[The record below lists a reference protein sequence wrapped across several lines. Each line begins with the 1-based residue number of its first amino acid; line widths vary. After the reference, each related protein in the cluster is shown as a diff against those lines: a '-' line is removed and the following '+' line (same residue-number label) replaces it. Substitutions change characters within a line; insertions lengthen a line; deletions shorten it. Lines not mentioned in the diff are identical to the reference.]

1 MIETI
6 QLQQGVTLRCIRD
19 ERFKHGCFSLQ
30 LLRPMA
36 REEAAMNALLPAVLL
51 RGCESAPDLRSITL
65 RLDDLYGAGVGAL
78 VRRVGDWQTTGF
90 YCSFTEDRYA
100 MEGDAILQPL
110 VAFTR
115 ELLLQP
121 VLENGIFREDFV
133 RSEKKNLVSTIESQL
148 NDKRAYAMDKLLRKM
163 CRGDAFGIPRLG
175 DKASV
180 EAITAEGLYR
190 HYKQILRTSPVQLFY
205 VGSAQAEAVAQ
216 LLRPIFAGLE
226 RQVVTLA
233 PQTAFCDV
241 GGSHDSEAMDVNQGK
256 LCMGFTTPI
265 TIRDERFVAMQ
276 LLNIVFGGGM
286 TSKLFMN
293 IRERM
298 SLCYAVGSGYHGS
311 KGIVTASAG
320 IDFSKE
326 TAVREQVLAQ
336 LEACQR
342 GEITEEELTA
352 AREALCSSL
361 RSIHDSP
368 GAMENYY
375 GSAALSGLPLTA
387 QEYMEKAKATTVQQ
401 LAEAAQTVQLHSTF
415 FLKGVEA

>member
-1 MIETI
+1 MIQTFE
-6 QLQQGVTLRCIRD
+6 LFPGVTLRCYPD
-19 ERFKHGCFSLQ
+19 HKLKHGCLSLQ
-30 LLRPMA
+30 LVRPMC
-36 REEAAMNALLPAVLL
+36 REEAAYNALLPAVLL
-51 RGCESAPDLRSITL
+51 RGCSRCPDLRDITL
-65 RLDDLYGAGVGAL
+65 QLDDLYGASVGTQ
-78 VRRVGDWQTTGF
+78 VRRVGDYQTTGF
-90 YCSFTEDRYA
+90 YASFIEDRYA
-100 MEGDAILQPL
+100 MEGDAVLQPL
-110 VAFTR
+110 VAFVR

-121 VLENGIFREDFV
+121 VLENGIFREDLV
-133 RSEKKNLVSTIESQL
+133 RSEKKNLISTIESQL

-180 EAITAEGLYR
+180 EAITPEALYR
-190 HYKQILRTSPVQLFY
+190 HYQQILRTSPVQLFY
-205 VGSAQAEAVAQ
+205 VGSAPAEDVAQ
-216 LLRPIFAGLE
+216 LMQPIFAGLE
-226 RQVVTLA
+226 RQVITLD
-233 PQTAFCDV
+233 PQTAFHDV

-326 TAVREQVLAQ
+326 AAVREQVLAQ
-336 LEACQR
+336 LEACKK
-342 GEITEEELTA
+342 GEITQEELTA

-375 GSAALSGLPLTA
+375 ASAALSGLPLTA
-387 QEYMEKAKATTVQQ
+387 QEYMDKARAATVQQ

>member
-1 MIETI
+1 MIKII

-19 ERFKHGCFSLQ
+19 DRFKHGCFSVQ

-51 RGCESAPDLRSITL
+51 RGCRSCPDLRSITL

-100 MEGDAILQPL
+100 MEGDAVLRPL
-110 VAFTR
+110 VSFVR

-121 VLENGIFREDFV
+121 VLEKGVFREDFV
-133 RSEKKNLVSTIESQL
+133 RSEKKNLISTIESQL
-148 NDKRAYAMDKLLRKM
+148 NDKRAYAMDKLLRQM

-175 DKASV
+175 DKPSV
-180 EAITAEGLYR
+180 EAITAASLYE
-190 HYKQILRTSPVQLFY
+190 HYTSILRTSPVELFY
-205 VGSAQAEAVAQ
+205 VGAADGEAVAQ
-216 LLRPIFAGLE
+216 LMRPLFAGVE
-226 RQVVTLA
+226 REILPLA
-233 PQTAFCDV
+233 PQTPFRDV
-241 GGSHDSEAMDVNQGK
+241 GGTHESEAMDVNQGK

-286 TSKLFMN
+286 TSKLFVN

-311 KGIVTASAG
+311 KGIVAASAG

-326 TAVREQVLAQ
+326 QLVREQVVAQ

-342 GEITEEELTA
+342 GEISQEELTA

-375 GSAALSGLPLTA
+375 ASAALSGLPLTA

-401 LAEAAQTVQLHSTF
+401 MAEAARTLRLHSTF